1 MIELHT
7 VVETPTF
14 LASGLSEA
22 ERREIV
28 DLLAD
33 NPQAGEKIPGT
44 GGARKLRVAG
54 RGHGKRGGYRVITF
68 YSGEGLPV
76 FLLAAFAKGERVDLA
91 QTERNQLRGLLKR
104 IVETYAK
111 RG

>member
-1 MIELHT
+1 MTELHT

-14 LASGLSEA
+14 LASSLSET

-28 DLLAD
+28 ALLAA
-33 NPQAGEKIPGT
+33 NPRAGEKIPGT

-54 RGHGKRGGYRVITF
+54 RGHGKRGGYRIITF
-68 YSGEGLPV
+68 YSGVNLPV
-76 FLLAAFAKGERVDLA
+76 FLLAAFAKGERADLSQA
-91 QTERNQLRGLLKR
+91 ERNELRGLLKR
-104 IVETYAK
+104 IVETYGK